1 MRSLTPVLA
10 GARRSRRRLLVAL
23 VAAVVL
29 VAACSSGGDVERA
42 DAQSTTTTEAPA
54 TSGTAGSG
62 GDDVPAPAD
71 EVLRLGLSGVQTLD
85 PALISP
91 ASVSSMM
98 LVDLLHDTLTRLDA
112 DGVPQTGLA
121 RFTPNEDLTV
131 WRFELTD
138 EATFADGRPIDADDV
153 VNSLDRIRGL
163 GGQSFAAIGLEDV
176 QSVVAVEPRV
186 VELTLA
192 APSAVLPEVLASP
205 LYGILDRN
213 VAPGAVGSPINPS
226 GEHTAEADG
235 PGRLVL
241 ERRHGQG
248 PSVIDVRLYA
258 DDDAAYDAFTA
269 GGLDWAP
276 VPVDRLGDAE
286 EQVGLDG
293 LVPFHAS
300 VLLGVNPSIEPTN
313 QPGLRRAVAL
323 AVDRQVLSDAVFG
336 AAARPLR
343 GLIPRGVPGAAEE
356 CVDPCGPDV
365 AAARWVL
372 AETYPESEP
381 PPLRLLTDR
390 TSTHEAIAGILEDQL
405 GAAGLTLAIT
415 PSDETTYTELLGS
428 GQQQLFLYSAL
439 GVGRSAVS
447 HLQPWA
453 SGSPDN
459 TTGYANEGVD
469 MLLVSALGEPDRELR
484 LQRFREAEAVIL
496 ADVPVIPI
504 AQLRTVAAL
513 RPRVSGL
520 VVHVDG
526 SIDVSG
532 VTFADPTG

>member
-1 MRSLTPVLA
+1 VRSLTLT
-10 GARRSRRRLLVAL
+10 GARRSRRRLLTLVVAAAL
-23 VAAVVL
+23 VT
-29 VAACSSGGDVERA
+29 ACSSGGDSERA
-42 DAQSTTTTEAPA
+42 DTEATTSTDAPA
-54 TSGTAGSG
+54 TSGTDGAG
-62 GDDVPAPAD
+62 GDGDQAPAD
-71 EVLRLGLSGVQTLD
+71 DVLRLGFSGVETLD

-91 ASVSSMM
+91 ASISSVM

-131 WRFELTD
+131 WRFELTE
-138 EATFADGRPIDADDV
+138 EATFADGRAIEAADV

-176 QSVVAVEPRV
+176 QAVVAVEPPA
-186 VELTLA
+186 VEVTLA
-192 APSAVLPEVLASP
+192 APSAVLPELLASP

-213 VAPGAVGSPINPS
+213 VAPGAVGAPINPS

-258 DDDAAYDAFTA
+258 DDGAAYDAFVA

-336 AAARPLR
+336 ATARPMP

-356 CVDPCGPDV
+356 CIDPCGPDV

-405 GAAGLTLAIT
+405 GAAGLTLAVN
-415 PSDETTYTELLGS
+415 PSDDSTYTELLGS

-469 MLLVSALGEPDRELR
+469 MLLVGALAEPDRELR
-484 LQRFREAEAVIL
+484 LQRWREAEAAIL
-496 ADVPVIPI
+496 GDVPVIPI

-526 SIDVSG
+526 SVDVSG
-532 VTFADPTG
+532 VTFAAPAG

>member
-10 GARRSRRRLLVAL
+10 GARRSRRSLLVAL
-23 VAAVVL
+23 VAAASL
-29 VAACSSGGDVERA
+29 VAACSSDGDVERA
-42 DAQSTTTTEAPA
+42 EAEPTTTEAPA
-54 TSGTAGSG
+54 TSGTDGPG
-62 GDDVPAPAD
+62 GADDPPPSD
-71 EVLRLGLSGVQTLD
+71 DVLRLGLSGVQTLD
-85 PALISP
+85 PAVISP

-131 WRFELTD
+131 WRFELTE
-138 EATFADGRPIDADDV
+138 EATFADGRAIDADDV

-163 GGQSFAAIGLEDV
+163 GGQSLAAIGLEDV
-176 QSVVAVEPRV
+176 QSVVAVEPRA
-186 VELTLA
+186 VEITLA
-192 APSAVLPEVLASP
+192 APSAVLPELLASP

-213 VAPGAVGSPINPS
+213 VAPGAVGAPINPS
-226 GEHTAEADG
+226 GEHTAAADG

-241 ERRHGQG
+241 ERRRGQG

-258 DDDAAYDAFTA
+258 DDDAAYDAFAA

-336 AAARPLR
+336 ATARPMR
-343 GLIPRGVPGAAEE
+343 GLIPRGVPGAAEP

-405 GAAGLTLAIT
+405 GAVGLTLAVNS
-415 PSDETTYTELLGS
+415 SDEATYTELLGS

-439 GVGRSAVS
+439 GVGRSATS
-447 HLQPWA
+447 HLLPWA

-484 LQRFREAEAVIL
+484 LQRWREAEALIL
-496 ADVPVIPI
+496 GDVPVIPI

-513 RPRVSGL
+513 RPRVRGL

-532 VTFADPTG
+532 VTFADG